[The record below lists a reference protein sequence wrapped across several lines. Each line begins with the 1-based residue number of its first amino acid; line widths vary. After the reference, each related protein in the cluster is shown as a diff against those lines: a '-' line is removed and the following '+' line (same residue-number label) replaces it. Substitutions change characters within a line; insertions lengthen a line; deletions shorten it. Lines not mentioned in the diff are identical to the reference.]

1 MTANNLKKDKSYKM
15 GLNKFADL
23 TQEEFQVYFANLLI
37 PDETVRNYVADVKE
51 AKTLATKDCY
61 EKTDKEL

>member
-1 MTANNLKKDKSYKM
+1 M

-23 TQEEFQVYFANLLI
+23 TQDEFKVYFANLLI
-37 PDETVRNYVADVKE
+37 PDEAVRNYVADVKE
-51 AKTLATKDCY
+51 AKTLETKGCY